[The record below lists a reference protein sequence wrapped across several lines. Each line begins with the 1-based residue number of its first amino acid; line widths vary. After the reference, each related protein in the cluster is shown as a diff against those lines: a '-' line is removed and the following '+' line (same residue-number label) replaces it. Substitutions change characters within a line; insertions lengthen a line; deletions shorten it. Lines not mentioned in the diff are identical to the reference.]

1 MNKKLA
7 ISAVALILSLNVAG
21 CSQKESVRTLTIYN
35 WQDYIY
41 EGDDENPGVVEQ
53 FKTYYYEK
61 YNETI
66 EVEYYTFETN
76 ENMLNVLKTGKSNY
90 DLVCPSD
97 YTIQKMIME
106 DMVQPLDKTK
116 LNYYYEYAS
125 PYIQNI
131 FEKSTAITKDKKEVS
146 WADYAIPYMWGTMG
160 FMYNPEMFD
169 NVTKFEE
176 DITSWNILWNENYK
190 GRGTLKDSVR
200 DTYCAG
206 ILKVYED
213 ELNDLATKY
222 ASKEITGEQYT
233 EKVTEIMNR
242 TDKETLDKVEKAL
255 KEAKNNV
262 YGFEVDSGKSDI
274 VTGKIDMNFCW
285 SGDAVYSMD
294 CAEEESGI
302 YLNYY
307 VPKEGSNVWFDGWV
321 IPKDA
326 EEVDLAHEFLNFIC
340 NPDIAYQNM
349 EEIGYTSSI
358 AGQAIFDLVNE
369 WYAPSLSSDFSED
382 EWNELSLEEQE
393 EILANDLIFATEE
406 SLNEALE
413 NEEIYALDLSYF
425 FGDTIE
431 EEATIY
437 YFEKNRQ
444 LNAQFPD
451 YDTIV
456 RCGVM
461 EDFGDANE
469 DVINM
474 WSRVKSNEVPVW
486 GWIVVVVAIIIAIIY
501 FVYSYLTKKIRMQRI
516 NLKRQTN

>member
-1 MNKKLA
+1 
-7 ISAVALILSLNVAG
+7 
-21 CSQKESVRTLTIYN
+21 
-35 WQDYIY
+35 
-41 EGDDENPGVVEQ
+41 
-53 FKTYYYEK
+53 
-61 YNETI
+61 
-66 EVEYYTFETN
+66 
-76 ENMLNVLKTGKSNY
+76 
-90 DLVCPSD
+90 
-97 YTIQKMIME
+97 
-106 DMVQPLDKTK
+106 
-116 LNYYYEYAS
+116 
-125 PYIQNI
+125 
-131 FEKSTAITKDKKEVS
+131 
-146 WADYAIPYMWGTMG
+146 
-160 FMYNPEMFD
+160 
-169 NVTKFEE
+169 
-176 DITSWNILWNENYK
+176 
-190 GRGTLKDSVR
+190 
-200 DTYCAG
+200 
-206 ILKVYED
+206 
-213 ELNDLATKY
+213 
-222 ASKEITGEQYT
+222 
-233 EKVTEIMNR
+233 MNR